1 MRLVLCALIGILFFA
16 CSNSENFSLPQQGS
30 SVDISEDSL
39 SGMLRIK
46 ATGAMAVLGTN
57 SENARANERPSM
69 RVEFDYDFSLG
80 EHEVICGEFDAL
92 MKSATGLAL
101 NCDQDDLPA
110 TNVTF
115 FDAALFANERSKAE
129 GFDTAYTYTSAS
141 FDAEKHCTNLEG
153 FAYRPEAN
161 AYRLPTE
168 AEWVLAASQYW
179 NLQNAWTAENSGY
192 KLHQMC
198 SRSDSLTNICD
209 MAGNAMEWVNDW
221 LGKFVDTTLSNY
233 VGAPD
238 GGALGQRIVKGGSY
252 RNAAETV
259 NLFSRG
265 DVYTVTSSTRADYV
279 GFRLAFGNIP
289 DAVWL
294 GNDGRANTS
303 RIVPLANSSTIH
315 SLVGTYKAKIAF
327 RNDLSGNLAYID
339 YSSGIISVVEIGD
352 SIDVYHPEISPDGK
366 KVAFCTG
373 LEGVSGKSELYVRDL
388 NAEGSNMVKLKVE
401 SAAIPRWRVL
411 ENGDT
416 VIVYVTNAGNNKE
429 ESAFKS
435 ASTWQVKFSNGKF
448 GTPQKLFDGAY
459 HGGISEDN
467 SLAVTGARILRARI
481 ANSGSTLTGKARD
494 TVWYKDGENAEQAC
508 NVSLAK
514 DGSKRT
520 LFLDFGGKTGQ
531 AFVGKSY
538 VTHERLLI
546 ADSTGKLLQ
555 SVAAPA
561 GYTFDHS
568 EWASGASDK
577 VVATLNNSN
586 GLHQKIVLI
595 DLTDSS
601 LTELVSGDELWHPTL
616 WVSENSFVNDSVLL
630 NLDSAGFYFES
641 HSENVVQSSS
651 VETAMKLQMFW
662 RDYHSLECFLLG
674 SSMIMDAVNDSLITT
689 YKSLNMG
696 ITLADIYMFRYL
708 LQNYIFPYADN
719 VKAVVLEL
727 SPGLL
732 FRSEGF
738 YLDSVRHYSPGLIYD
753 EHHLNAENKDAIAA
767 LSLEYTYPRN
777 FFSQDYMEN
786 TFLMPSVSWGDTY
799 IFSDVSWMTFDNYD
813 LNHSMEVF
821 DSLKVEMDR
830 RNIKLVLAV
839 TPRNPA
845 YAETEGFG
853 VFGPSREVARAVI
866 NRFVEKGYVVFDE
879 NKDGKHDYTPK
890 MAYNNTHLSYIGAEQ
905 FTSRLDSLLK
915 TLK

>member
-1 MRLVLCALIGILFFA
+1 MRLFIYIAVVLLLCA
-16 CSNSENFSLPQQGS
+16 CSNSEWNSEPQLSQTVGC
-30 SVDISEDSL
+30 DEDSL
-39 SGMLRIK
+39 SGMMRVDAK
-46 ATGAMAVLGTN
+46 GVEVALGTN
-57 SENARANERPSM
+57 SENARANERPQM
-69 RVEFDYDFSLG
+69 QVKFDYGFSLAR
-80 EHEVICGEFDAL
+80 HEVICGEFDAL
-92 MKSATGLAL
+92 MERATGLVLKCA
-101 NCDQDDLPA
+101 NDSLPA
-110 TNVTF
+110 TNITYY
-115 FDAALFANERSKAE
+115 DAVLFANERSKAE

-153 FAYRPEAN
+153 LAYHPEVKS
-161 AYRLPTE
+161 YRLPTE
-168 AEWVLAASQYW
+168 AEWVLAASLNWDPQSG
-179 NLQNAWTAENSGY
+179 WTAENSDY
-192 KLHQMC
+192 KLHPVC
-198 SRSDSLTNICD
+198 GKRNAEDKFCD
-209 MAGNAMEWVNDW
+209 LIGNAMEWMNDW

-252 RNAAETV
+252 RNTLESV
-259 NLFSRG
+259 NLYNRG

-279 GFRLAFGNIP
+279 GFRLAFGAIP
-289 DAVWL
+289 GAVWM
-294 GNDGRANTS
+294 GNDGRANDS
-303 RIVPLANSSTIH
+303 RMVSLVNSATIR
-315 SLVGTYKAKIAF
+315 SLVGTYKAKVAF
-327 RNDLSGNLAYID
+327 RNDLTGNLAYID
-339 YSSGIISVVEIGD
+339 YSGGIRTVVEIVD
-352 SIDVYHPEISPDGK
+352 TIEVYHPEISPDGRH
-366 KVAFCTG
+366 VAFCTG
-373 LEGVSGKSELYVRDL
+373 LEGVSGSSSLYVRDL
-388 NAEGSNMVKLKVE
+388 NAEGSNLVKLDVE
-401 SAAIPRWRVL
+401 SAVIPRWRVL

-416 VIVYVTNAGNNKE
+416 VIVYVTDAGNNKD
-429 ESAFKS
+429 ESSFKS

-448 GTPQKLFDGAY
+448 GTPQKLFNGAY

-467 SLAVTGARILRARI
+467 TLAITGARLLRARF
-481 ANSGSTLTGKARD
+481 SGRD
-494 TVWYKDGENAEQAC
+494 TVWYNGEQAC
-508 NVSLAK
+508 NASLSK
-514 DGSKRT
+514 DGRKRT

-531 AFVGKSY
+531 SFVGKDY
-538 VTHERLLI
+538 AMHEQLLI
-546 ADSTGKLLQ
+546 ADSTGKLMQ
-555 SVAAPA
+555 SVAAPS
-561 GYTFDHS
+561 GFTFDHS
-568 EWASGASDK
+568 EWASGASNK
-577 VVATLNNSN
+577 VVATLSNSN
-586 GLHQKIVLI
+586 GLHQKIVVI

-601 LTELVSGDELWHPTL
+601 LTELVSGDELWHPCL
-616 WVSENSFVNDSVLL
+616 WVNSNASSDDALL

-853 VFGPSREVARAVI
+853 FFGPSREVARAVI

-890 MAYNNTHLSYIGAEQ
+890 MAYNNIHLSYIGAEQ

>member
-1 MRLVLCALIGILFFA
+1 MLLCS
-16 CSNSENFSLPQQGS
+16 CSNSERVASTPTTL
-30 SVDISEDSL
+30 DIEIPDDSL
-39 SGMLRIK
+39 WGMLLVR
-46 ATGAMAVLGTN
+46 ASGSAVKLGTVD
-57 SENARANERPSM
+57 ALAKLNERPQM
-69 RVEFDYDFSLG
+69 TVEFSYDFLIG
-80 EHEVICGEFDAL
+80 RTEVTCSEFDSL
-92 MKSATGLAL
+92 MKSAEGFSLG
-101 NCDQDDLPA
+101 CDKLPA
-110 TNVTF
+110 TNLTYY
-115 FDAALFANERSKAE
+115 DAVLYANERSKAE
-129 GFDTAYTYTSAS
+129 GFDTAYTYASAS
-141 FDAEKHCTNLEG
+141 YDAEKHCLNLEG
-153 FAYRPEAN
+153 FAFHPEAK

-168 AEWVLAASQYW
+168 AEWVLVASSDW
-179 NLQNAWTAENSGY
+179 NKTNGWTAENSEY
-192 KLHQMC
+192 RLHEGC
-198 SRSDSLTNICD
+198 AFADGATRVCD
-209 MAGNAMEWVNDW
+209 MKGNAMEWVNDW
-221 LGKFVDTTLSNY
+221 LGNFRDTILENY

-238 GGALGQRIVKGGSY
+238 GGALGQRVVKGGSY
-252 RNAAETV
+252 RNVAESV

-279 GFRLAFGNIP
+279 GFRLAFGAIP
-289 DAVWL
+289 DAMWM
-294 GNDGRANTS
+294 GNDGRANSS
-303 RIVPLANSSTIH
+303 RVVPLANSSTIH
-315 SLVGTYKAKIAF
+315 SLVGTYKAKLAF
-327 RNDLSGNLAYID
+327 RNDITGNLAFIN
-339 YSSGIISVVEIGD
+339 YSAGILSVNEIAD
-352 SIDVYHPEISPDGK
+352 TVDVYHPEISPDGQR
-366 KVAFCTG
+366 VAFCTG

-388 NAEGSNMVKLKVE
+388 NAEGSNLLKLKVE

-416 VIVYVTNAGNNKE
+416 AIVYVTDAGNNKE

-448 GTPQKLFDGAY
+448 GSPQKLFDGAY

-467 SLAVTGARILRARI
+467 TLAVTGARILRARV
-481 ANSGSTLTGKARD
+481 AHEGSTLAQNARD
-494 TVWYKDGENAEQAC
+494 TVWYKIGDDAEQAC
-508 NVSLAK
+508 NVSLST

-520 LFLDFGGKTGQ
+520 LFLDFGGNTGR

-538 VTHERLLI
+538 VTHERLLVL
-546 ADSTGKLLQ
+546 DSDGNLQQ
-555 SVAAPA
+555 SVGAPA
-561 GYTFDHS
+561 GFTFDHS
-568 EWASGASDK
+568 EWVRGK
-577 VVATLNNSN
+577 NLVVATLTNVN
-586 GLHQKIVLI
+586 GAHSKIVLVN
-595 DLTDSS
+595 LSDSS
-601 LTELVSGDELWHPTL
+601 VVDVADGDELWHPSF

-732 FRSEGF
+732 FRNEGF

-753 EHHLNAENKDAIAA
+753 EHHLNAENKDVIAA

-845 YAETEGFG
+845 YAETEEFG

-890 MAYNNTHLSYIGAEQ
+890 MAYNNIHLSYIGAEQ

>member
-1 MRLVLCALIGILFFA
+1 MRLVFYVLICIFFVA
-16 CSNSENFSLPQQGS
+16 CSNSEDLSFSQQGS
-30 SVDISEDSL
+30 SVGISEDSL
-39 SGMLRIK
+39 SGMLRIN
-46 ATGAMAVLGTN
+46 ATGATAILGTN
-57 SENARANERPSM
+57 AVEARANERPEM
-69 RVEFDYDFSLG
+69 QVKFDYDFSLG
-80 EHEVICGEFDAL
+80 VHEVICSEFDAL
-92 MKSATGLAL
+92 MKPATGLAM
-101 NCDQDDLPA
+101 NCGQDSLPA
-110 TNVTF
+110 TNVTYY
-115 FDAALFANERSKAE
+115 DAVLFANERSKAE

-467 SLAVTGARILRARI
+467 SLAVTGARLLRARI
-481 ANSGSTLTGKARD
+481 AKSGSTLTGKARD
-494 TVWYKDGENAEQAC
+494 TVWYKNGEDAEQAC
-508 NVSLAK
+508 NASLAK

-520 LFLDFGGKTGQ
+520 LFLDFGGKTGR
-531 AFVGKSY
+531 AFVGSSY
-538 VTHERLLI
+538 ATHERLLV

-555 SVAAPA
+555 SVAAPS
-561 GYTFDHS
+561 GFTFDHS
-568 EWASGASDK
+568 EWASDASNK
-577 VVATLNNSN
+577 VVATLSNSN
-586 GLHQKIVLI
+586 GLHQKIVVI

-601 LTELVSGDELWHPTL
+601 LTELVNGDELWHPCL
-616 WVSENSFVNDSVLL
+616 WVNSNASSDDALL
-630 NLDSAGFYFES
+630 NLDSAGFYFEN

-662 RDYHSLECFLLG
+662 RGYHDWECFLLG
-674 SSMIMDAVNDSLITT
+674 SSMIMDAVNDSLITA

-696 ITLADIYMFRYL
+696 ITLADVYMFKYL

-719 VKAVVLEL
+719 VKVVVLEL

-732 FRSEGF
+732 FRTEGSYVDVIRF
-738 YLDSVRHYSPGLIYD
+738 YSPGLLYD

-767 LSLEYTYPRN
+767 LSLEYAYPRN
-777 FFSQDYMEN
+777 LFTQEYMEN

-799 IFSDVSWMTFDNYD
+799 IAADLSWMTIDNYD
-813 LNHSMEVF
+813 LNHSMEVI
-821 DSLKVEMDR
+821 DSLKVEMDK

-853 VFGPSREVARAVI
+853 IFGPSRDVARAVI
-866 NRFVEKGYVVFDE
+866 SRFVEKGYVVFDE

-890 MAYNNTHLSYIGAEQ
+890 MAYNNIHLSYIGAEQ